1 MDGVIRLLRDGEF
14 GYIRGQEICKSSD
27 CEFYVNRTTVCYQNQ
42 TDTHNIMVKRC
53 GEYLHAA
60 TSDIDDAACAE
71 VTPEQLLTR
80 DYIPVIKD
88 DGYLSK
94 GFEPYITRG

>member
-1 MDGVIRLLRDGEF
+1 MDRFIWLLKDGEY
-14 GYIRGQEICKSSD
+14 GYIRGEDLRKSSE
-27 CEFYVNRTTVCYQNQ
+27 CKFYVDRTTPCYQAQ

-71 VTPEQLLTR
+71 VTPVQLLTR

-94 GFEPYITRG
+94 GFGSI